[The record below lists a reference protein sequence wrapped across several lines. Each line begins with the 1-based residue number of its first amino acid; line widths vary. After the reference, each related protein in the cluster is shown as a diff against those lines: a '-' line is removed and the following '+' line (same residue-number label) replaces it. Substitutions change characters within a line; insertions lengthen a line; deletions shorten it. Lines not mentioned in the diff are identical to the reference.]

1 MASQNLF
8 EKYGIK
14 EVADVTIYKIEKKEE
29 MYESQRKI
37 TAGSILKG
45 ALSLRTVYPLVNGVG
60 DEDGFE
66 AYVFTD
72 ATLNK
77 GTNYDCDDSLTLS
90 TKIRVT
96 YKESDSTKPV
106 NNELLKSGAVQYI
119 KDNFTTI
126 FKNAFSDKK
135 GEEVSGEAKNSKTQG
150 FSVELGIATEKAT
163 GVVYSAEKIK
173 AALADSDTTVT
184 TTSGTQI
191 SVEVVEPLDTET
203 VETDENG
210 TIYNSEGTFLVNAS
224 VDLVNTKEAK
234 TGVYNNTTS
243 GTPDPSLIVGT
254 HEYTYAEQICMLF
267 AKRQNIIAKTGV
279 RYTFEDADNMFGE
292 IDFDENFA
300 VAPKSAEKL
309 VVVGLAGKFDE
320 STYDLDEIN
329 EAISKLTS
337 SIDAKAYDVTYNDY
351 AELTVEDE
359 MGYFNPAFL
368 GKDYVRKQN
377 SGSITFFGKD
387 GYKEYAG
394 EKVDVAIRDA
404 VMWSDGIHYS
414 INDAIDALRQKKLV
428 LDASEE
434 NGAVGIGSI
443 FGGYKV
449 GSKEDPTAGTED
461 TTRAE
466 NIYDYKVD
474 GDSALTPATNKEGV
488 AVKSTYPLKKVNEAI
503 TEIGRSGVAFDKA
516 VRVDTE
522 GKTSNR
528 AIYVKVDGSVDT
540 AAGAYIYLLRNKNF
554 KKLALDKDGIFK
566 FSDKAGNTLYYQDK
580 IFKGTEYLALVVLG
594 DKGLIFAVN
603 RHGTKNVSRVAWMVN
618 DKGYVTDSQAEVLVE
633 NGLIHTT
640 NIIANNETFEATC
653 TVGKLRT
660 HKTKK
665 MVNRYT
671 PVLFLDTL
679 KVSTLEQTADETYAT
694 GGRGNSNLIGW
705 DFGKAITLSIQDALF
720 SPASMSA
727 MYGANEDG
735 DIRKGVKEAK
745 CIDNM
750 QKVTAKRSFIVP
762 AGNSRGLPSEADKT
776 AQAVF
781 IDPSTMNPYEDG
793 TPIAEGEIF
802 LKWTRSV
809 AYEGESI
816 GNVIEISADK
826 FPGTYKVVGETRIKN
841 QTTGKEDAFQFVVP
855 QAKMGSEQT
864 ITLEA
869 DGDPSVFDFN
879 MTVLRPEDG
888 IMVKFIQYNLIE
900 NTEEND
906 GSKMVKGTE
915 NLNLLDDAELFKIS
929 DEIVEDETFIGATEY

>member
-1 MASQNLF
+1 MANQNLF
-8 EKYGIK
+8 EKYGVR

-29 MYESQRKI
+29 TYESQRKI
-37 TAGSILKG
+37 TASSILKG
-45 ALSLRTVYPLVNGVG
+45 ALELRTVYPLVNGVG

-77 GTNYDCDDSLTLS
+77 GTNYDCDDSITLS
-90 TKIRVT
+90 TKIRVV
-96 YKESDSTKPV
+96 YKESDSNKPT
-106 NNELLKSGAVQYI
+106 NNELLKNGAIQYI
-119 KDNFTTI
+119 KDNFTEI
-126 FKNAFSDKK
+126 FKNAFSEKK
-135 GEEVSGEAKNSKTQG
+135 GEEVTGEPSDSKTKG
-150 FSVELGIATEKAT
+150 FTVELGIATEKST
-163 GVVYSAEKIK
+163 GIVYSAEKIK
-173 AALADSDTTVT
+173 AALSDSTTTVT
-184 TTSGTQI
+184 ITSDTEVA
-191 SVEVVEPLDTET
+191 VEVIEPLDTET
-203 VETDENG
+203 VEIEG
-210 TIYNSEGTFLVNAS
+210 GETIYNSEGTFLVNAS
-224 VDLVNTKEAK
+224 VDLVNTTETK
-234 TGVYNNTTS
+234 TGVYDNTTS
-243 GTPDPSLIVGT
+243 GKGDPTLEIGT
-254 HEYTYAEQICMLF
+254 HEYTYPEQVCMLF
-267 AKRQNIIAKTGV
+267 ARRQNIIAKTGV

-292 IDFDENFA
+292 IDFNENFTI
-300 VAPKSAEKL
+300 APKSSEKI

-320 STYDLDEIN
+320 GTYDLDEIN

-351 AELTVEDE
+351 AELVVEDE

-368 GKDYVRKQN
+368 GKDYVRKLS

-387 GYKEYAG
+387 GYKEYVG
-394 EKVDVAIRDA
+394 ENVDVAIRDA
-404 VMWSDGIHYS
+404 VMWSDGVHYS

-434 NGAVGIGSI
+434 NGAVGIDSV

-449 GSKEDPTAGTED
+449 GSKEDPTPGTED
-461 TTRAE
+461 TTRAD
-466 NIYDYKVD
+466 NMYDYKID
-474 GDSALTPATNKEGV
+474 GESALTPATNKDGE
-488 AVKSTYPLKKVNEAI
+488 AVKSTYPLKKVAEAI
-503 TEIGRSGVAFDKA
+503 TDIGRSGVAFGKA
-516 VRVDTE
+516 VRVDTN

-554 KKLALDKDGIFK
+554 KKLSLDNDGIFK
-566 FSDKAGNTLYYQDK
+566 FADKAGNTLYYQDK
-580 IFKGTEYLALVVLG
+580 IFKGVEYLALVILG
-594 DKGLIFAVN
+594 DKGLIFVVN
-603 RHGTKNVSRVAWMVN
+603 RHGTKNVSRIAWMVN
-618 DKGYVTDSQAEVLVE
+618 DKGYVTDTQAKMLVD

-640 NIIANNETFEATC
+640 DVTANNETFEATC
-653 TVGKLRT
+653 TVGKMKI

-665 MVNRYT
+665 MANRYT
-671 PVLFLDTL
+671 PVLFLDSL
-679 KVSTLEQTADETYAT
+679 KVSTLEQTAEETYAT
-694 GGRGNSNLIGW
+694 GGHGNANLMGW
-705 DFGKAITLSIQDALF
+705 DYGKEITLSIEDALF
-720 SPASMSA
+720 TPASMSA
-727 MYGANEDG
+727 MYGAGEDG

-745 CIDNM
+745 SIDTM

-781 IDPSTMNPYEDG
+781 IDPNTMNPYEDG

-802 LKWTRSV
+802 LKWTRSI

-826 FPGTYKVVGETRIKN
+826 FPGTYKIVGETRIKS
-841 QTTGKEDAFQFVVP
+841 QSTGKEEAFQFVIP

-869 DGDPSVFDFN
+869 DGDPSVFSFD

-888 IMVKFIQYNLIE
+888 VMVKFIQYNLIE
-900 NTEEND
+900 NDEEND
-906 GSKMVKGTE
+906 GSKMVMGTE

-929 DEIVEDETFIGATEY
+929 DDGVEDETFIGATEY